1 MTIFIT
7 NSQPHAISLRYQMKF
22 IYTIFLLLI
31 TAAYILPVKDI
42 IKGSPGISITDVA
55 EEKEETKNKEKVKEF
70 ISFPVVEIIL
80 SINDL
85 SKYQSNN
92 LSFPALS
99 HTVEAPP
106 PDNVG

>member
-1 MTIFIT
+1 
-7 NSQPHAISLRYQMKF
+7 MKF

-55 EEKEETKNKEKVKEF
+55 EEKEETKNKEKAKEF
-70 ISFPVVEIIL
+70 ISFRAVEIII

-85 SKYQSNN
+85 SKYQSNK
-92 LSFPALS
+92 LCLPGLS